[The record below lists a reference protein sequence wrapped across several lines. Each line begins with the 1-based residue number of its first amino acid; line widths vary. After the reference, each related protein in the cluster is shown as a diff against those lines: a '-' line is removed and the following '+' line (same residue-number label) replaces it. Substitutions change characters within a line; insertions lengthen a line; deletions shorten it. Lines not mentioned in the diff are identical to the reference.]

1 MSDIDDLLAKQE
13 IAEVIYRY
21 CRGIDRMDA
30 ELTLSCWHEGGLAH
44 YGRLFE
50 GTAEGFVEW
59 LWPVHATMVGHRHEI
74 SNILVH
80 VRDDRASSEAYVS
93 VTLRVAPAGES
104 QFDILGQG
112 RYLDR
117 WERRGRRWG
126 IVDRTYVSDLNTTRA
141 VEDRGVDAHLAA
153 ASSENARPQSRR
165 DRSDPSYQVFAPL

>member
-13 IAEVIYRY
+13 ITEVIYRY

-59 LWPVHATMVGHRHEI
+59 LWPVHAAMVGHRHEI
-74 SNILVH
+74 SNILVD

-93 VTLRVAPAGES
+93 VTLRVAPPVSPSSTSWARVATSIVGSAAAAAGES
-104 QFDILGQG
+104 STA
-112 RYLDR
+112 
-117 WERRGRRWG
+117 
-126 IVDRTYVSDLNTTRA
+126 RT
-141 VEDRGVDAHLAA
+141 
-153 ASSENARPQSRR
+153 
-165 DRSDPSYQVFAPL
+165 